1 MRRRLGIVLGLLAGA
16 AAVAYGAS
24 PLPERE
30 VSSRLDAVP
39 TALAGWTATDGAPE
53 SVLPPDP
60 RAATAIRRTYRSR
73 ERIAWISVARFTRQD
88 APARRASVDYI
99 YPEREVTL
107 AKSVEIMVPLEGS
120 SALRRARVIHRGG
133 EQHAVVYWHQI
144 ERRTYGDGYSFR
156 WALMRR
162 TIFDR
167 RGDSVHHGAR
177 SAAPRRARPA
187 PRRVSGAGA
196 AASLPRDEP
205 ERQAAGPEHQHRGRN
220 GHRDRLRRRP

>member
-24 PLPERE
+24 PLPEHE
-30 VSSRLDAVP
+30 VSSRLDTVP

-88 APARRASVDYI
+88 EPARRASVDYI

-144 ERRTYGDGYSFR
+144 ARRTYGDGYSFR

-162 TIFDR
+162 AIFDR
-167 RGDSVHHGAR
+167 RGDSVLVRIAVPLDRTDRDAALAGIAELGPPLHAALAR
-177 SAAPRRARPA
+177 LL
-187 PRRVSGAGA
+187 G
-196 AASLPRDEP
+196 E
-205 ERQAAGPEHQHRGRN
+205 
-220 GHRDRLRRRP
+220 